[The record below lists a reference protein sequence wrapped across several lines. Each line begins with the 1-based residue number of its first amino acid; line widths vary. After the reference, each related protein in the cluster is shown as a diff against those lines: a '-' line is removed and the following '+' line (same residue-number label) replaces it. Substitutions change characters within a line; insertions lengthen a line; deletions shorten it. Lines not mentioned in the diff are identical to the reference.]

1 MNSNSVT
8 VLITGTLSEEIRLR
22 KESMNTTKNG
32 SGDFDYA
39 SQLSSKSFLLKLKT
53 CDAALW
59 SHLKY
64 CRQSPLTQY
73 TKWFQKVNLL
83 KKKSSDELCMLLNT
97 VTRCG
102 VQW

>member
-8 VLITGTLSEEIRLR
+8 VLITGMLSEEIRLR

-32 SGDFDYA
+32 SGDFDFL
-39 SQLSSKSFLLKLKT
+39 SQLSSSSFLLKLKT

-64 CRQSPLTQY
+64 CRQSPLTRY
-73 TKWFQKVNLL
+73 TKWFQKANQL
-83 KKKSSDELCMLLNT
+83 KKKKSLQMNYACF
-97 VTRCG
+97 
-102 VQW
+102 